1 MFFRLYLKNE
11 RLVPIKIELG
21 QLVVDPEQVHFKIG
35 YKLEAKQLIEQEHA
49 YQGRA
54 IPAQYSHMRQRED

>member
-35 YKLEAKQLIEQEHA
+35 YKLEAKQLIEHT
-49 YQGRA
+49 
-54 IPAQYSHMRQRED
+54 